1 MFQFVDDSCHTC
13 IYFRNNQLRSF
24 PAELQC
30 LTSLR
35 ELIVPCNR
43 LSHLP
48 DVVYTLHK
56 LEVLLLS
63 DNQIEAVD
71 ASGLREMT
79 QLATLDLKNN
89 SISQV
94 PPELGLC
101 SQLRLI
107 LQ

>member
-1 MFQFVDDSCHTC
+1 MFQFVVDSCRKS
-13 IYFRNNQLRSF
+13 FSSRNNQLRSL
-24 PAELQC
+24 PAEMQC

-48 DVVYTLHK
+48 NVVYTLHK

-101 SQLRLI
+101 SQLRL
-107 LQ
+107 